1 MLKIN
6 QKTMGIQFCDD
17 CGNLLDESINDEVKC
32 DVCGR
37 LCKSTVPPP
46 PPNPPPPFST
56 SILSKS
62 DIGIFFWGGGR
73 APKTDTISSQT
84 TTSTSRSNNFPSAL
98 RTRLRSTTQKV
109 TAQDIA
115 NTRRIAKECPG
126 CHVEEMAW
134 SEAQLRGADEGS
146 TIFYHCLD
154 CGYR

>member
-37 LCKSTVPPP
+37 LCKR
-46 PPNPPPPFST
+46 
-56 SILSKS
+56 
-62 DIGIFFWGGGR
+62 IFLGGGGR

-154 CGYR
+154 CGYRMQENN